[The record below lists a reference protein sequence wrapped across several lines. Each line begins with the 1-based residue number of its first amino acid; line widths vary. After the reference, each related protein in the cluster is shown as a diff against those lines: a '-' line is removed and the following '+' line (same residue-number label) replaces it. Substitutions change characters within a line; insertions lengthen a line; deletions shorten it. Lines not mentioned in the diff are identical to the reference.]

1 MAEVVIR
8 VRDSGPFLIEGPV
21 TVLDADGNEFPI
33 DKTKPAIALCRCG
46 TSAKKPFCDGSHKG
60 TEFGPQKFDL
70 AEKTKVWLCGCKHSD
85 KKPFCDGAHKKL

>member
-46 TSAKKPFCDGSHKG
+46 SSGKKPFCDGSHKSCG
-60 TEFGPQKFDL
+60 FQA
-70 AEKTKVWLCGCKHSD
+70 AERV
-85 KKPFCDGAHKKL
+85 PGASGETR

>member
-46 TSAKKPFCDGSHKG
+46 ASAKKPFCDGSHKTCG
-60 TEFGPQKFDL
+60 FQA
-70 AEKTKVWLCGCKHSD
+70 AERV
-85 KKPFCDGAHKKL
+85 PGAG